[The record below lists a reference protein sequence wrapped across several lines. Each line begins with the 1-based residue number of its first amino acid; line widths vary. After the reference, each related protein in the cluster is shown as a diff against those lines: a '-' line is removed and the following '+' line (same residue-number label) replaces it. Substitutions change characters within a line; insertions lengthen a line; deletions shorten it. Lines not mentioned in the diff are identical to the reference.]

1 MTDRFQSGPALFE
14 EEQRFRQPWLWA
26 VVISVAVLPALV
38 LLPPLR
44 KLPTHGSP
52 EVAIAVA
59 IGTLALV
66 LGTLL
71 VMRLTV
77 RVTPEEIEIRYVP
90 FVDRHISIA
99 DIAGF
104 EPRTYNPILAG
115 YGIHIT
121 PYGWVYNVS
130 GREGVALTLTNGK
143 RLLIG
148 TQRQQE
154 LVSALAQAGARR
166 R

>member
-1 MTDRFQSGPALFE
+1 MTDRLQSGLVLFE
-14 EEQRFRQPWLWA
+14 EGQRFRQPWLWGM
-26 VVISVAVLPALV
+26 VISVALLPVLV

-44 KLPTHGSP
+44 RLPAHGSP
-52 EVAIAVA
+52 QVAVA
-59 IGTLALV
+59 IYLGTLAFV
-66 LGTLL
+66 VGTLL
-71 VMRLTV
+71 IMRLTV

-90 FVDRHISIA
+90 FVDRHIAIA
-99 DIAGF
+99 EIAGF

-115 YGIHIT
+115 YGIHVT

-130 GREGVALTLTNGK
+130 GREGVALSLTNGK

-154 LVSALAQAGARR
+154 LVAALAQAGARQR
-166 R
+166 

>member
-1 MTDRFQSGPALFE
+1 MTERLQSGPVLFE

-26 VVISVAVLPALV
+26 LIISAGLLPVLE

-44 KLPTHGSP
+44 RLPTHGSP
-52 EVAIAVA
+52 AVAVA
-59 IGTLALV
+59 ISVGTLAFV
-66 LGTLL
+66 VGTLL
-71 VMRLTV
+71 LMRLTV
-77 RVTPEEIEIRYVP
+77 RVTPEELEIRYVP
-90 FVDRHISIA
+90 FVDRHITVTQ
-99 DIAGF
+99 IAGF
-104 EPRTYNPILAG
+104 EPRRYNPILAG

-148 TQRQQE
+148 TQRQRE
-154 LVSALAQAGARR
+154 LVAALAQAGARQR
-166 R
+166 